1 MHLYL
6 LRHAEATAYQA
17 DDFSR
22 KLTMKGM
29 AQAERVGEFLLKHE
43 LKPDLILTSPVLRAK
58 ETAEIISKKLGNHSL
73 IVASWIACGMRPDV
87 ALSELSDYKKF
98 NSVMIVG
105 HEPDFSSL
113 IATLIG
119 MESSEHINI
128 SKASLTAINLAR
140 FAPGS
145 GVLRFLFPDKL
156 L

>member
-6 LRHAEATAYQA
+6 LRHAEADPYQA

-22 KLTMKGM
+22 KLTEKGR

-58 ETAEIISKKLGNHSL
+58 ETAKIISKKLGDHSL

-98 NSVMIVG
+98 DSVMIVG

-140 FAPGS
+140 FAPGF
-145 GVLRFLFPDKL
+145 GVLRFLLPDKL